1 MSTADIDIDDID
13 ELDTPTAEAIT
24 LSDDQQK
31 ALEMFVNFLMNPA
44 EEVFVLEGYSGTGKS
59 TLVKT
64 MMDNMPKYLKAYKL
78 INPAAFEYEIRL
90 TATTNKAAEAFAGI
104 TGMDVSTIHAALGLR
119 VVKDFRTGETELVPK
134 EWTPEFGWLLI
145 IDEASMIDGPLLEL
159 IFKKTTNCKIMFIG
173 DPAQIKPVKWNTTPV
188 FDAGFTTAKL
198 TKVMRQ
204 AEGNPIIALAT
215 QFRDTV
221 NTGIWTPFTP
231 DGKHIVHLSDADF
244 EAAVLQEFTRKDWRY
259 RDSKILAWRN
269 ETVVRYN
276 HALNSHLTGTP
287 EFSVGDYVVCNKRVQ
302 SGKSGIKTDQMVYIT
317 TIEQDCEYKDVLGNW
332 ITVDYVHR
340 CFQPKSLALKNERMK
355 LAKAMDDIQLL
366 HEIEERW
373 IDLRGAF
380 AQTVNKSQGSTY
392 GKVFID
398 LDDIA
403 RCTNGDTIARLMYV
417 GTSRASGYCY
427 LKGDFA

>member
-1 MSTADIDIDDID
+1 MSNADSAVL
-13 ELDTPTAEAIT
+13 EVEEPVFT
-24 LSDDQQK
+24 LSEDQQT
-31 ALEMFVNFLMNPA
+31 ALQAFVKFLMDPA
-44 EEVFVLEGYSGTGKS
+44 ELVFVLEGYSGTGKS

-64 MMDNMPKYLKAYKL
+64 MMDNMPKYLKTYKL
-78 INPAAFEYEIRL
+78 INPSAFEYEIRL

-104 TGMDVSTIHAALGLR
+104 TGMTVSTIHSALGLR
-119 VVKDFRTGETELVPK
+119 VVKDVRTGNTELVPK
-134 EWTPEFGWLLI
+134 DYGPEFGWLLI
-145 IDEASMIDGPLLEL
+145 IDEASMIDGPLLDL

-173 DPAQIKPVKWNTTPV
+173 DPAQIKPVKYNTTPV

-215 QFRDTV
+215 QFRNTV

-231 DGKHIVHLSDADF
+231 DGKHIIHLSDADF
-244 EAAVLQEFTRKDWRY
+244 ETEILKEFSRKDWRY

-269 ETVVRYN
+269 ETVIRYN

-287 EFSVGDYVVCNKRVQ
+287 EFGVGDYVVCNKHVQ
-302 SGKSGIKTDQMVYIT
+302 AGKFGIKTDQMVYIT
-317 TIEQDCEYKDVLGNW
+317 TIEADCEYQGVPGNW
-332 ITVDYVHR
+332 VTVDYVNR
-340 CFQPKSLALKNERMK
+340 CFQPKTLALKNERIK
-355 LAKAMDDIQLL
+355 LAKSQDDYRLL
-366 HEIEERW
+366 QEIEDRW
-373 IDLRGAF
+373 IDLRAAF

-392 GKVFID
+392 TKVFID
-398 LDDIA
+398 LDDIS

-417 GTSRASGYCY
+417 GTSRASYQVY